1 MNGPTA
7 RELFDPAPASDV
19 RIGFRDLKLI
29 YCVRRDGELIALRL
43 EAMTRAELLEVIGRL
58 LARGAHTEA
67 AELVAWLR
75 GGAS

>member
-7 RELFDPAPASDV
+7 R
-19 RIGFRDLKLI
+19 
-29 YCVRRDGELIALRL
+29 
-43 EAMTRAELLEVIGRL
+43 ELLEVIGRL